1 MMDEFEMTNLGN
13 FSYFLGIEFIRI
25 KECVILHQRKYVRE
39 VLKKFR
45 MLESNLATSPIEAN
59 FL

>member
-1 MMDEFEMTNLGN
+1 MTNLGN